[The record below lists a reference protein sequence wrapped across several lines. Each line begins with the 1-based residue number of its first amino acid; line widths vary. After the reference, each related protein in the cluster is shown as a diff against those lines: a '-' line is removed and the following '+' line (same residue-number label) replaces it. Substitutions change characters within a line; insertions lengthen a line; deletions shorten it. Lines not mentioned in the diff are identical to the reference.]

1 MQLWCSST
9 VEAQTNCILVEEVVD
24 KYSIAGEK
32 IRARKIIKA
41 STLATAASAGIVAT
55 LDKAYS

>member
-1 MQLWCSST
+1 
-9 VEAQTNCILVEEVVD
+9 VEEVVD

-55 LDKAYS
+55 VDRAYSLAEDGMA